1 MKKSSIV
8 AAVAGNIIEWYDFSL
23 YITLAPVI
31 AYQFFPDKNQVSAMI
46 STFLIFALGFFIRP
60 VGSVI
65 FGHLGDRLGR
75 STTLKISILLISI
88 PTILIGFLPTYQ
100 TWGIYAGITLASLR
114 VLQGICIGGEFAG
127 SMIYLAE
134 MAPHNKRALMSSMA
148 NNGSNFGIL
157 CGTLV
162 SAFIS
167 SVISEADFYAYGWRM
182 PFILGGILGLVGLW
196 FRRDI
201 QETPVFQALADE
213 KKLVKVPLMTV
224 LTHHKTDILRIF
236 LLLVMSAAGSYV
248 LLEFMSTYLNQYFG
262 FTLRTALQIQS
273 VYNALTFL
281 LVFLAAKCSDRLGRR
296 PMLMLSAVGYIILS
310 VPCFYLLK
318 LTGTALWLLP
328 LVILYCI
335 EQATT
340 PVTMVELH
348 SPRARYTGISIGYN
362 MTMALVAG
370 TAPML
375 NTWLIG
381 TFNDPLM
388 IAYYLTAA
396 ALISLTVIIAGL
408 PKEFGEHRAL
418 SLGPATVKECGG
430 LLPM

>member
-1 MKKSSIV
+1 MKKSSIF
-8 AAVAGNIIEWYDFSL
+8 AAVSGNIIEWYDFSL
-23 YITLAPVI
+23 YIFLAPVI
-31 AYQFFPDKNQVSAMI
+31 AHHFFPDQNQMNAML

-60 VGSVI
+60 LGSVI
-65 FGHLGDRLGR
+65 FGHLGDRIGR
-75 STTLKISILLISI
+75 STTLKISILLISV
-88 PTILIGFLPTYQ
+88 PTMLIGFLPTYQ
-100 TWGIYAGITLASLR
+100 TWGIYAGITLAVLR
-114 VLQGICIGGEFAG
+114 LLQGICIGGEFAG
-127 SMIYLAE
+127 SMIYLTE
-134 MAPHNKRALMSSMA
+134 MAPANKRALMSSMA

-157 CGTLV
+157 CATLI

-167 SVISEADFYAYGWRM
+167 SIISEADFYAYGWRI
-182 PFILGGILGLVGLW
+182 PFLLGGTLGLIGLW

-201 QETPVFQALADE
+201 QETPVFQALSAE
-213 KKLVKVPLMTV
+213 KKLVKMPLIDV
-224 LTHHKTDILRIF
+224 LKNHKTDIFRIF

-262 FTLRTALQIQS
+262 FTLRTALQVQS
-273 VYNALTFL
+273 MYNLLTFL
-281 LVFLAAKCSDRLGRR
+281 LVIIAAKCADRVGRR
-296 PMLMLSAVGYIILS
+296 PMLLISALGYVVLS

-318 LTGTALWLLP
+318 ITGNAIWLLP

-348 SPRARYTGISIGYN
+348 SPNARYTGISIGYN
-362 MTMALVAG
+362 MTMAVVAG

-388 IAYYLTAA
+388 IAYYLTGA
-396 ALISLTVIIAGL
+396 ALISLSVIIAGL
-408 PKEFGEHRAL
+408 PKKFGAEKAL
-418 SLGPATVKECGG
+418 C
-430 LLPM
+430 